1 MGFYPQRLLVYRG
14 TSRVFQSTPGD
25 TFPMSRMLLALIA
38 SALLCSTV
46 FAHCQVPCGI
56 YGDQLR
62 FEQLLEDTKTI
73 AKAQG
78 QINELAPSAKTG
90 QDSNQLV
97 RWVVTKETHAGSIQ
111 NVIADYFLAQR
122 IKSDSPRYADQLKAA
137 HAVTVAAMKCK
148 QSTDAAT
155 AAGLE
160 KAIHDLYRAY
170 EGKEPDLH

>member
-1 MGFYPQRLLVYRG
+1 
-14 TSRVFQSTPGD
+14 
-25 TFPMSRMLLALIA
+25 MSRTLLALIA
-38 SALLCSTV
+38 STVLCSTV

-78 QINELAPSAKTG
+78 QINELAADAKSG

-97 RWVVTKETHAGSIQ
+97 RWVVTKEAHAGSIQ

-122 IKSDSPRYADQLKAA
+122 IKSDSPRYTDQLKAA
-137 HAVTVAAMKCK
+137 HVVTVAAMKCK

-155 AAGLE
+155 ASALE

-170 EGKEPDLH
+170 EGKEPDFH

>member
-1 MGFYPQRLLVYRG
+1 MVYCEEPQVPQFY
-14 TSRVFQSTPGD
+14 SGD
-25 TFPMSRMLLALIA
+25 TFAMSRTLLAFFA

-46 FAHCQVPCGI
+46 YAHCQVPCGI

-62 FEQLLEDTKTI
+62 FEQMLEDTKTI
-73 AKAQG
+73 TKAQG
-78 QINELAPSAKTG
+78 QINDLAQAAKSG

-111 NVIADYFLAQR
+111 STIADYFLAQR

-148 QSTDAAT
+148 QSTDSAT
-155 AAGLE
+155 ASALE

-170 EGKEPDLH
+170 EGKEPALH

>member
-1 MGFYPQRLLVYRG
+1 
-14 TSRVFQSTPGD
+14 
-25 TFPMSRMLLALIA
+25 MSRTLLALIRPPF
-38 SALLCSTV
+38 SAPPFL
-46 FAHCQVPCGI
+46 HNCQVPCGI

-90 QDSNQLV
+90 QDTNQLV

-111 NVIADYFLAQR
+111 NCIADYFLAQR
-122 IKSDSPRYADQLKAA
+122 IKSDSPRYTDQLKAA
-137 HAVTVAAMKCK
+137 HTVTVAAMKCK

-155 AAGLE
+155 ASALE

-170 EGKEPDLH
+170 EGKEPDFH

>member
-1 MGFYPQRLLVYRG
+1 MLLEYLNLTLG
-14 TSRVFQSTPGD
+14 EP
-25 TFPMSRMLLALIA
+25 FPMSRMLLALIA

-78 QINELAPSAKTG
+78 QM
-90 QDSNQLV
+90 NQLFDTEDAQDIQQFV
-97 RWVVTKETHAGSIQ
+97 RWVVTKETHADSIQ
-111 NVIADYFLAQR
+111 GVIADYFLAQR
-122 IKSDSPRYADQLKAA
+122 IKSDSPRYTDQLKAA

-148 QSTDAAT
+148 QSADEAT
-155 AAGLE
+155 ASALE

>member
-1 MGFYPQRLLVYRG
+1 
-14 TSRVFQSTPGD
+14 
-25 TFPMSRMLLALIA
+25 MSRTLLALIA
-38 SALLCSTV
+38 STLLCSTV

-122 IKSDSPRYADQLKAA
+122 IKSDSPRYTEQLKAA

-148 QSTDAAT
+148 QSVDPENTKV
-155 AAGLE
+155 L
-160 KAIHDLYRAY
+160 KAHILAFHKSY
-170 EGKEPDLH
+170 EGKK

>member
-1 MGFYPQRLLVYRG
+1 
-14 TSRVFQSTPGD
+14 
-25 TFPMSRMLLALIA
+25 
-38 SALLCSTV
+38 
-46 FAHCQVPCGI
+46 
-56 YGDQLR
+56 LR
-62 FEQLLEDTKTI
+62 FEKLLEDTQTI

-78 QINELAPSAKTG
+78 QIDELAPAAQSG

-97 RWVVTKETHAGSIQ
+97 RWVVTKEAHAGSIQ

-122 IKSDSPRYADQLKAA
+122 IKSDSPRYIDQLKAA

-155 AAGLE
+155 ASALE

-170 EGKEPDLH
+170 EGKEPDFH